1 MTLEDIFSFFIKFLF
16 MPTSQFH
23 TLLVDHNIFVSA
35 QSCCIILWIIRVI
48 LFLACFSLIIYKLII
63 KPLSARNDYIRKQIG
78 ADYKEYLTTK
88 SKRLFIDTYFQG
100 KPPYIYADLQD
111 SLSDSRENMI
121 KAYLER
127 ILIKSCTNRLF
138 CVLGGS
144 GMGKTSFLVHLLRKY
159 VNKYWI
165 RKRPYDIHLVNL
177 ARENCIETITKIDN
191 QSTTILLLD
200 ALDENFEAIHNY
212 DTFIN
217 NLEKSIEA
225 FPLVVVSCRT
235 QFFPDEE
242 HELKES
248 KIRSFGRDKGFE
260 GYTRH
265 YISPFSNNDVDKYLR
280 KKYRLRLLKKRKA
293 RKIID
298 KCSSLIHRP
307 LLLSYID
314 DLLDNK
320 NKTYNYILDIYEEL
334 IDKWI
339 SREVSVREDRKDLRI
354 QLQRFSEHLA
364 INMYNNKNS
373 RGGYCVP
380 RNEVDSIL
388 NLINVDTSNYEFK
401 GRSLINRDARGDMK
415 FSHKSFLEYYLAKH
429 KFDNFIDIIFDG
441 MEVADT
447 LYKQMCQRHLDKHI
461 HAEELQ
467 LSKSYTMLES
477 YDTLVIKKHTGFD
490 VRYLYAFKNIKIL
503 VINQAIIPEIIDKL
517 TETHI
522 YYIKVEGYKR
532 SKGESINQLLSID
545 TIRFISINGDICSNT
560 FIKAIKKGGISL
572 INNGD
577 LINYEADKNTIA
589 PYDFLSINRMQAMMM
604 MPYNSIFKF

>member
-1 MTLEDIFSFFIKFLF
+1 MEDIISFLIKFLF

-23 TLLVDHNIFVSA
+23 TLLVEHNIFVSA
-35 QSCCIILWIIRVI
+35 QCCCILLWIIRVT
-48 LFLACFSLIIYKLII
+48 LFLTCFSLITHKFIF
-63 KPLSARNDYIRKQIG
+63 KPLSARNEYIRKQTG
-78 ADYKEYLTTK
+78 ADYKEYLSTK

-127 ILIKSCTNRLF
+127 ILVKNCTNRLF

-144 GMGKTSFLVHLLRKY
+144 GMGKTSFLVNLLRKY

-165 RKRPYDIHLVNL
+165 NKRPYDIQLVNL
-177 ARENCIETITKIDN
+177 ARENCLESITRIDN
-191 QSTTILLLD
+191 QSTTVLLLD
-200 ALDENFEAIHNY
+200 ALDENLEAINNY
-212 DTFIN
+212 DVFIG

-225 FPLVVVSCRT
+225 FPIVIVSCRT

-248 KIRSFGRDKGFE
+248 KIRSYGRDKGFE

-265 YISPFSNNDVDKYLR
+265 YISPFSDKDVDKYLR
-280 KKYRLRLLKKRKA
+280 KKYRLRYLRKRKA

-320 NKTYNYILDIYEEL
+320 NNTYNNILDIYEEL

-339 SREVSVREDRKDLRI
+339 SREVSAREDRNALRVK
-354 QLQRFSEHLA
+354 LQNFSEQLA
-364 INMYNNKNS
+364 INMYNNKNL

-388 NLINVDTSNYEFK
+388 NLINVDASNYEFK

-415 FSHKSFLEYYLAKH
+415 FSHKSFLEYYLAKY
-429 KFDNFIDIIFDG
+429 KFDNFVDIRFDG
-441 MEVADT
+441 MEVAAT
-447 LYKQMCQRHLDKHI
+447 LYKQMCQQHIDKYI
-461 HAEELQ
+461 LAEELQ
-467 LSKSYTMLES
+467 LSKSYMMLES

-490 VRYLYAFKNIKIL
+490 IRYLSTFENIKIL
-503 VINQAIIPEIIDKL
+503 VINQALVPEIIEKL
-517 TETHI
+517 AETHI
-522 YYIKVEGYKR
+522 YYVKVEGYKR
-532 SKGESINQLLSID
+532 VRGESINQLLSID
-545 TIRFISINGDICSNT
+545 TVQFISINGDICSNT
-560 FIKAIKKGGISL
+560 FIKAVKKGGKSL
-572 INNGD
+572 INNGE
-577 LINYEADKNTIA
+577 LINYTTDRNISA
-589 PYDFLSINRMQAMMM
+589 PYDFLSINRMQIMRM
-604 MPYNSIFKF
+604 MPYNSILKF